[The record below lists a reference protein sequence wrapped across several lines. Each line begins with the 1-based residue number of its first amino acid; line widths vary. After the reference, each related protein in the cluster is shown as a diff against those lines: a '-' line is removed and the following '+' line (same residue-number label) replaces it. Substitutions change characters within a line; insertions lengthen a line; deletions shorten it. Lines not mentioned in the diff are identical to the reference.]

1 MSRIL
6 RFAEIYHHH
15 DNDVAEGLTTT
26 VAGYTASPVAASL
39 VIPVTHAYVAK
50 TIDGTEALSLADGQ
64 PGQVLVINCVAR
76 SVGDGTLTPTRLTGF
91 NTIVFN
97 LAGEQAVLM
106 YVDDVIGWIILS
118 VFGLTEQ
125 PQVT

>member
-6 RFAEIYHHH
+6 RFAEVYHHH
-15 DNDVAEGLTTT
+15 DNDIAEALTTT
-26 VAGYTASPVAASL
+26 VPGHTASGLASDL
-39 VIPVTHAYVAK
+39 VIPVTHMYVAK
-50 TIDGTEALSLADGQ
+50 TIDGTEALSLADGK
-64 PGQVLVINCVAR
+64 PGQILVINCVAR

-91 NTIVFN
+91 NTIIFN

-125 PQVT
+125 PEVT